1 MDHVPARR
9 TSGGPVLQDDVTDA
23 IAAAFFEELAQV
35 GYGRLSV
42 DAVARRAGVG
52 KAAIYRRW
60 PTKQAMAVALVSE
73 VAVAA
78 VDIPDT
84 GTLRGDVRGFLANAD
99 TAMRHPRA
107 GRIVPDLFAEATR
120 NPELADALLAGIR
133 DPRRTKAAQLL
144 RRAVDRGELPEGTDL
159 ELGMDFLAGPLY
171 WRLAVIRTPV
181 AEDYLDRLTDRILG
195 ALTA

>member
-78 VDIPDT
+78 VDIPNT